1 METGA
6 SLVRQGANRDQA
18 HGLKNSPPD
27 CFLRFRRSTGLPNPP
42 SPIFFSRG
50 EKRKTPKIIN
60 YLGKVLP
67 FAMIG
72 MLVVYCFKDVK
83 PLAFPYALPEIIAAL
98 IVGATYLWKR
108 NTLISVASGTVSY
121 MLLVQLVF
129 V

>member
-1 METGA
+1 MDTKHSILIIA
-6 SLVRQGANRDQA
+6 VIAIVTMAMRYM
-18 HGLKNSPPD
+18 P
-27 CFLRFRRSTGLPNPP
+27 FL
-42 SPIFFSRG
+42 IFNG
-50 EKRKTPKIIN
+50 KRKTPKIIT

-72 MLVVYCFKDVK
+72 MLVVYCFKDVS
-83 PLAFPYALPEIIAAL
+83 PLSFPFALPEIIASL

>member
-1 METGA
+1 MDTKHSMLIIA
-6 SLVRQGANRDQA
+6 VIAIITMAMRYM
-18 HGLKNSPPD
+18 P
-27 CFLRFRRSTGLPNPP
+27 FL
-42 SPIFFSRG
+42 IFSG
-50 EKRKTPKIIN
+50 KRKTPKIIM
-60 YLGKVLP
+60 YLGRVLP

-83 PLAFPYALPEIIAAL
+83 PLSFPFALPEIIAAL

>member
-1 METGA
+1 MDVKHSILIIAVIAIVTMA
-6 SLVRQGANRDQA
+6 MRYMPFLV
-18 HGLKNSPPD
+18 
-27 CFLRFRRSTGLPNPP
+27 F
-42 SPIFFSRG
+42 G

-129 V
+129 

>member
-1 METGA
+1 MDVKHSILIIAVIAIVTMA
-6 SLVRQGANRDQA
+6 MRYMPFLVFG
-18 HGLKNSPPD
+18 G
-27 CFLRFRRSTGLPNPP
+27 
-42 SPIFFSRG
+42 
-50 EKRKTPKIIN
+50 KRKTPKIIN